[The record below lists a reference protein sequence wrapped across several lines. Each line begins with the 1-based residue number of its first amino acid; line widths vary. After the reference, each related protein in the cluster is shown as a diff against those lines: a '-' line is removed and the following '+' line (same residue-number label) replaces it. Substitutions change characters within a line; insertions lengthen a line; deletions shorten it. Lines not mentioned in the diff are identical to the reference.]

1 MKYKMWNH
9 WGAEWGGVVAL
20 NTITPLQ
27 WLHILYFYYLYK
39 LLVSILHVAT
49 SGLLWSL
56 KSFLMDKESRQYYK
70 IMFCYALLNRAV
82 MQSRSPAQAIPD
94 ISSFSSI
101 VKAVTDETNFP
112 HFSLS
117 TEPISCL
124 DLRRCKI
131 FQ

>member
-1 MKYKMWNH
+1 
-9 WGAEWGGVVAL
+9 
-20 NTITPLQ
+20 
-27 WLHILYFYYLYK
+27 
-39 LLVSILHVAT
+39 
-49 SGLLWSL
+49 
-56 KSFLMDKESRQYYK
+56 MDKESRQYNK